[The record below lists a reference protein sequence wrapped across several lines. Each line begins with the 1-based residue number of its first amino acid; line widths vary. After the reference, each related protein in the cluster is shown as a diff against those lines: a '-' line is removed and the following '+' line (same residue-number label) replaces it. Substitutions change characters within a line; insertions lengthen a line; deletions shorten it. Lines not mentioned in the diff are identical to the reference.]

1 MFGTRLVFG
10 LLYHHLVNII
20 QHNIDNASRPT
31 SRLKARDKRGKKN
44 LVRPDAKSE
53 LVRPRLD
60 CKHVDIR
67 PGESNGVHHPHAWRL
82 LPIRT
87 SSVP

>member
-31 SRLKARDKRGKKN
+31 SRLKARDKRGEKILCDRMQN
-44 LVRPDAKSE
+44 RSWCGPA
-53 LVRPRLD
+53 
-60 CKHVDIR
+60 
-67 PGESNGVHHPHAWRL
+67 
-82 LPIRT
+82 
-87 SSVP
+87 

>member
-31 SRLKARDKRGKKN
+31 SRLKARDKRGE
-44 LVRPDAKSE
+44 KSCATGCKIGAGAAP
-53 LVRPRLD
+53 PRL
-60 CKHVDIR
+60 
-67 PGESNGVHHPHAWRL
+67 
-82 LPIRT
+82 
-87 SSVP
+87 